1 MYTIILDNP
10 NEFLRKLKERGEVE
24 LYIEGKLFGNFVVSK
39 VRKKAINVGFVPS
52 KETYLELKEK
62 GIKISFIH
70 QKSLLD
76 RLNED

>member
-52 KETYLELKEK
+52 KETYLELKEERYK
-62 GIKISFIH
+62 NLFYTPKIPS
-70 QKSLLD
+70 
-76 RLNED
+76 